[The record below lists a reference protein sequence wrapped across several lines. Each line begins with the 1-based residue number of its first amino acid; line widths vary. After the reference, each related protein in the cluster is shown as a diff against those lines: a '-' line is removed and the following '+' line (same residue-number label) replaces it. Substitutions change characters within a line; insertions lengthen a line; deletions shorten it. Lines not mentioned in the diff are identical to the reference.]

1 MMPKNPEDLMD
12 RISGD
17 YKSFFEWLVSRSKT
31 LLVDDVMY
39 SKHYPKQ
46 YPVWCPNQKKTEFVD
61 VPGRGW
67 NTFKKQSKE
76 MSKLEAIPD
85 VFSCSGGV
93 PRVFLSWWEFLASF
107 VLVGVPGVS
116 YMFLEFE

>member
-1 MMPKNPEDLMD
+1 M
-12 RISGD
+12 
-17 YKSFFEWLVSRSKT
+17 V
-31 LLVDDVMY
+31 LVDNVMY
-39 SKHYPKQ
+39 LKLYPKQ
-46 YPVWCPNQKKTEFVD
+46 YPVWCPNQKKTKFVD
-61 VPGRGW
+61 IPDRGW

-76 MSKLEAIPD
+76 MSKPEAIPD

-116 YMFLEFE
+116 YMFLEFSKPTFNSGDSSHYRQLARAVNTGV